1 VKILEIL
8 PRNKAKLEKM
18 IFNQDEKMVVSGYVL
33 VKLPN

>member
-1 VKILEIL
+1 MKILEIL
-8 PRNKAKLEKM
+8 PRNKAKLETM